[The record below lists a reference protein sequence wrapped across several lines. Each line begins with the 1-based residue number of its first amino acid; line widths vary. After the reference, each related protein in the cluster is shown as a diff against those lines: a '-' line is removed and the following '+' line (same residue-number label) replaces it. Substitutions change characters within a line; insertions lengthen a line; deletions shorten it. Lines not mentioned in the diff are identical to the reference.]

1 MTFEQLVAKADK
13 AIERSNTIINQA
25 VQDWIIK
32 RATSIE
38 ELSHQARVDQYFR
51 ANGII

>member
-1 MTFEQLVAKADK
+1 MTFEQLVAKADE

-25 VQDWIIK
+25 IQDWIIK

-38 ELSHQARVDQYFR
+38 ELSHQARVKLYIQ
-51 ANGII
+51 